1 MTKKTL
7 FSALVLS
14 VFLGSATPATAQGF
28 FKKLGET
35 VTGAVKGTVKS
46 AAETMVGDE
55 ATIKKREQEAKE
67 EAERQ
72 AIRRPNGENPSA
84 SDDDSGHGP
93 GAGTWGDV
101 PSVKI
106 DFDGFCWECVSHSC
120 DGVFT
125 VQVGDNRRYRFY
137 ETKGGKR
144 ITEKDWMAYEYPLFD
159 KGVCAVKSVETRK
172 WSILKQDGTLL
183 ALDPKITAVGNFRD
197 GLAVAEYNYNKCFIN
212 TKGQLILTNVRLDD
226 MKCYPLTGGTRRLY
240 KTVSEGYGYLDAHN
254 KIVIKAQYS
263 KATNFN
269 GGYALVYD
277 YKATNDQYWVINEL
291 GKKVAV
297 VPDNY
302 VKSGYL
308 GKDLYVTDF
317 VNGGAVAKN
326 QNTGRYD
333 VVDPQMHV
341 MASFDDA
348 SPFCLMKIP
357 GNAGVAVVK
366 NDDWEYPQFC
376 LPNGQL
382 LNNYGDPEVSI
393 APPTRPYYV
402 RSNDKG
408 EKTTMLPPLLT
419 SYHHRE
425 LTVFHPWKAWKEPMW
440 EYTGYTVHGGSL
452 VSDKGYIMNYEG
464 IVRILNWRYEKYEDF
479 SSDGYAK
486 GVKMSTKGWRK
497 QVSRWIEDLEEH
509 LVFMDKNGNVA
520 VEIIPKP

>member
-7 FSALVLS
+7 LS
-14 VFLGSATPATAQGF
+14 TLLLAAFLGSSTPASAQF

-93 GAGTWGDV
+93 GAGAWGGP
-101 PSVKI
+101 PSIKI

-125 VQVGDNRRYRFY
+125 VQVGDNRRWRFY

-144 ITEKDWMAYEYPLFD
+144 ITDKDWMASEFPLFD
-159 KGVCAVKSVETRK
+159 KGVCPVKSVETRK

-197 GLAVAEYNYNKCFIN
+197 GLAVAEINYRKHFIN
-212 TKGQLILTNVRLDD
+212 TKGQVVLPTIELDD
-226 MKCYPLTGGTRRLY
+226 LHSYPLTDGTRRLF
-240 KTVSEGYGYLDAHN
+240 KAMTGGYGYLDAQN
-254 KIVIKAQYS
+254 KIVIKAQYN
-263 KATNFN
+263 KATNFSS
-269 GGYALVYD
+269 GYAIVYD
-277 YKATNDQYWVINEL
+277 YTATNNEFWVINTL

-297 VPDNY
+297 VPDAY

-326 QNTGRYD
+326 QNTGKYD
-333 VVDPQMHV
+333 IVDPQMHV

-348 SPFCLMKIP
+348 SPFCLKRTP
-357 GNAGVAVVK
+357 SDAGVCVVK
-366 NDDWEYPQFC
+366 NDDWEFPQFC

-382 LNNYGDPEVSI
+382 LTNYGDPMVSI
-393 APPTRPYYV
+393 GGHTKPYYI

-408 EKTTMLPPLLT
+408 EKTIMLPPLLS
-419 SYHHRE
+419 SYHHRD
-425 LTVFHPWKAWKEPMW
+425 LTVFHPWKAWKEPWW
-440 EYTGYTVHGGSL
+440 EYTGYTVLGGSL
-452 VSDKGYIMNYEG
+452 VTDMGYIMNYTG

-509 LVFMDKNGNVA
+509 YVFMDEHGSVA